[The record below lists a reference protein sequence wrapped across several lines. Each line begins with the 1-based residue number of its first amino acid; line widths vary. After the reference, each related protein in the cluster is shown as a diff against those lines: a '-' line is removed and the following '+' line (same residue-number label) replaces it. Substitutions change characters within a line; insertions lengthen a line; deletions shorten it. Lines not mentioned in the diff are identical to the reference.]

1 MNNEEMRKMWE
12 EAANQNKQEK
22 KPGII
27 DTVREKIKKIKEG
40 DNSDAIRPDSDAVRR
55 NVAAFRAE
63 RERAE
68 RERLKNKERDD
79 SYNKYL
85 DDHAKKYPEQA
96 DVVDNYRPNRYK

>member
-1 MNNEEMRKMWE
+1 MRKMWE

-27 DTVREKIKKIKEG
+27 DTV
-40 DNSDAIRPDSDAVRR
+40 RPDSDAVRR

-85 DDHAKKYPEQA
+85 DDRSKKHPEQA
-96 DVVDNYRPNRYK
+96 ASIETYRPNRYNKDI